1 MCKFKKQ
8 GYTDKQKREAGVN
21 DTSVKEK
28 AGFFSSSGGRSV
40 NRLLHRWPSH
50 THTGRPTD
58 LTGGHINTSKESS
71 IQKHIPRL
79 VWTTAVF
86 LYHTFVLFFVSARSV
101 NVQQSLWAK
110 TLIARTETPP
120 TCCSNLQIRINKLK
134 GTIVLKTEELKQL
147 QAEGELRGPGQ
158 DIILDYFNLRIM
170 ANYSST
176 VQKKVKYVGEAGK
189 TDHL

>member
-1 MCKFKKQ
+1 MLKTAAMEISANWIKYSTCGQFINKTEKLHHWIFIFITSFSVCKFKKQ

-40 NRLLHRWPSH
+40 NRLLHRWLSH

-71 IQKHIPRL
+71 IQKHIPRS

-86 LYHTFVLFFVSARSV
+86 FVPHFCSVFCVSEISECAVIPVSQNLDCKNRNSTHLLF
-101 NVQQSLWAK
+101 K
-110 TLIARTETPP
+110 P
-120 TCCSNLQIRINKLK
+120 SNQNK
-134 GTIVLKTEELKQL
+134 
-147 QAEGELRGPGQ
+147 
-158 DIILDYFNLRIM
+158 
-170 ANYSST
+170 
-176 VQKKVKYVGEAGK
+176 
-189 TDHL
+189 

>member
-1 MCKFKKQ
+1 MLKTAAMEISANWIKYSTCGQFINKTEKLHHWIFIFITSFSVCKFKKQ

-71 IQKHIPRL
+71 IQKHIPRS

-86 LYHTFVLFFVSARSV
+86 FCTTLLFCFLCQRD
-101 NVQQSLWAK
+101 QWM
-110 TLIARTETPP
+110 
-120 TCCSNLQIRINKLK
+120 CSNPCEPKPWLQEQKLHPP
-134 GTIVLKTEELKQL
+134 V
-147 QAEGELRGPGQ
+147 
-158 DIILDYFNLRIM
+158 
-170 ANYSST
+170 
-176 VQKKVKYVGEAGK
+176 VQTFKSE
-189 TDHL
+189 